1 MYMTLIYIRHLY
13 ENCLRNGWQKHD
25 QTERWSGL
33 LVSVSLLGA
42 QRNPTKIPSHFIPLK
57 TPANQRY
64 YRDCVLLSYTKT
76 EKWSYRWKRVINNK
90 TKKIEITNKQV

>member
-13 ENCLRNGWQKHD
+13 ENCLRKGWQKHD

-42 QRNPTKIPSHFIPLK
+42 QRNPTKIPSHFILLK

-64 YRDCVLLSYTKT
+64 YRDYVLLSYTKT
-76 EKWSYRWKRVINNK
+76 EKWSYRRKRVINNK
-90 TKKIEITNKQV
+90 TKKSKITNKQL